1 MRNIYPGVALLAILP
16 VACSGGGSN
25 SPAPANRAPTFNS
38 AASATVAENTT
49 GVFYNAA
56 ATDAD
61 GDTIAYS
68 ISGAADSARFSL
80 TGAGAL
86 SFLAAPD
93 FEAPTDANADNVYE
107 VTLQASDGALTASL
121 ALRVTV
127 TDAAENFRV
136 RRIAVGLSQPL
147 FLLARGDGS
156 NRVFVVEKQG
166 QVEILDLSTGL
177 LNPTPFLDIGSTIS
191 SNDERGLLGMALAP
205 DFATSGVFYVNVTNL
220 AGDTEIRQYRRS
232 TANADLADPAT
243 VDVILAAA
251 QPASNHNGGWLGFGP
266 DSLLYVALGDGGG
279 SNDPFGNGQNLN
291 TLLGKMLRV
300 DPSGDDFP
308 ADPLRDYRIP
318 AGNPFAG
325 GGGRPE
331 IYAYGLR
338 NPFRA
343 SFDRQTGDLL
353 IGDVGQGA
361 IEEVDLIRPNEAGLN
376 FGWPILEGTRVNQSG
391 STAGMTPPI
400 AEYAHG
406 SGPTQGNSI
415 TGGYVYRGPIVSL
428 QGSYV
433 FADFISDNI
442 WSIEASSIAQGAT
455 LAASTFRRR
464 NAEFAPDLGVIDSIA
479 SFGEDAAGNLYIIG
493 IDGEIYAIA
502 AQ

>member
-1 MRNIYPGVALLAILP
+1 MRNIYPGVALMAILP

-25 SPAPANRAPTFNS
+25 SPSPVNRPPTFSS
-38 AASATVAENTT
+38 AASVMVAENTT
-49 GVFYNAA
+49 GVFYTAA
-56 ATDAD
+56 ATDPD
-61 GDTIAYS
+61 GDPIAFS
-68 ISGAADSARFSL
+68 ISGGADSARFSL

-86 SFLAAPD
+86 SFVAAPD

-107 VTLQASDGALTASL
+107 VTLQASDGALTAIL
-121 ALRVTV
+121 NLRVTIA
-127 TDAAENFRV
+127 DAAENLRARRV
-136 RRIAVGLSQPL
+136 AVGLNQPL
-147 FLLARGDGS
+147 FLLPRGDGS
-156 NRVFVVEKQG
+156 NRVFIVEKQG
-166 QVEILDLSTGL
+166 QVEILDLDTGL
-177 LNPTPFLDIGSTIS
+177 LNATPFLDIGSTIS
-191 SNDERGLLGMALAP
+191 FNDERGLLGMALAP
-205 DFATSGVFYVNVTNL
+205 DFAASGVFYVNVTNP
-220 AGDTEIRQYRRS
+220 AGDTEIRRYRRS
-232 TANADLADPAT
+232 TANADLADPST
-243 VDVILAAA
+243 VDVILTAA

-266 DSLLYVALGDGGG
+266 DNLLYVALGDGGG

-291 TLLGKMLRV
+291 TLLGKMLRI
-300 DPSGDDFP
+300 DPSADDFP
-308 ADPLRDYRIP
+308 TDPLRDYRIP

-343 SFDRQTGDLL
+343 SFDRQTGDLF

-376 FGWPILEGTRVNQSG
+376 FGWPVLEGTRVNQGG

-415 TGGYVYRGPIVSL
+415 TGGYVYRGPIAPL

-442 WSIEASSIAQGAT
+442 WSIEASATAQGTT
-455 LAASTFRRR
+455 LAASTFVRR
-464 NAEFAPDLGVIDSIA
+464 NGDFAPDLGVIDSIA
-479 SFGEDAAGNLYIIG
+479 SFGEDAAGNLYIVG
-493 IDGEIYAIA
+493 IDGEIYVIA
-502 AQ
+502 DQ